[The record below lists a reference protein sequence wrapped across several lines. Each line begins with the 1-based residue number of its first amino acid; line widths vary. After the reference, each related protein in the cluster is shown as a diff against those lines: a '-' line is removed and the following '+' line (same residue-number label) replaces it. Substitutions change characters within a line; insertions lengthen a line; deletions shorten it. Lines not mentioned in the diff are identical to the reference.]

1 MYNVLGELNKTSGIR
16 GSMLVGSDGI
26 IIAADLD
33 SELEDET
40 IGAMA
45 ASIVSNITKA
55 MEKLNQQNPDRITV
69 EAERAKVFLN
79 DAGVGILAVVTD
91 PAVNIGM
98 VRLEI
103 KNAISRIKE
112 Q

>member
-1 MYNVLGELNKTSGIR
+1 MYSVLGELNKTSGVR
-16 GSMLVGSDGI
+16 GSMLVGADGI

-33 SELEDET
+33 SRLEDET
-40 IGAMA
+40 VGALA
-45 ASIVSNITKA
+45 ASIVSNVSKSL
-55 MEKLNQQNPDRITV
+55 EKLNQQNPDRIMI
-69 EAERAKVFLN
+69 EADEGKIFLN

-91 PAVNIGM
+91 PAVNVGM

-103 KNAISRIKE
+103 KNAISRIKA